1 MFEVKGKFIK
11 VLRQTFF
18 ILLSTTLVALSR
30 GGITMSNTNN
40 IRQRSSAKNGAGNVA
55 IHILR
60 DVSESSGVSTVI
72 RKTNKTLH
80 NTVWNRLIAIVV
92 LFTILALFTSRIERY
107 AQSVGAASVRAG
119 GRNGPSFV
127 TIVMPRY
134 ICAISVFTNLFYIFY

>member
-1 MFEVKGKFIK
+1 MV
-11 VLRQTFF
+11 
-18 ILLSTTLVALSR
+18 VALSR

-80 NTVWNRLIAIVV
+80 NTVWNRLVAIVV

-134 ICAISVFTNLFYIFY
+134 VCAISVFTNLFYIFY

>member
-1 MFEVKGKFIK
+1 MFEVKGKFSK

-18 ILLSTTLVALSR
+18 ILHTLVALSR

-80 NTVWNRLIAIVV
+80 NTVWNRLVAIVV

-134 ICAISVFTNLFYIFY
+134 VCAISVFTNLFYIFY